1 LLGIKDKIKIMRIAI
16 VKLSALGDI
25 VHAMVGLQFIKNK
38 FPHSEIDWFVE
49 SQYKGLLENNKD
61 INKIYTLN
69 LKELKKNKS
78 FFQLIKA
85 LNRLRYLK
93 SYDIVLDAQGLIKSA
108 IIAKLIPSKKTCG
121 FDRDSIREK
130 LASIFYNCRVRI
142 GYDKN
147 TIDRNVKILCSPLG
161 IEVDNEEILNKLPFL
176 KSSNNKKLVD
186 GSYAVF
192 VIGSNWESRN
202 YPKEKF
208 KEVADQVGI
217 PCCIIWGNNT
227 EREKALWIE
236 QNSEN
241 CFVAWNLSI
250 DGLKSLIS
258 NAKLVIGNDTGPT
271 HMAWGLNIPS
281 ITIFGPTPVS
291 RIYETPMNKYVKSS
305 SVVDPFKLNKE
316 DFSINEILPQD
327 IVKIAQKLLKE

>member
-1 LLGIKDKIKIMRIAI
+1 MRIAI

-25 VHAMVGLQFIKNK
+25 IHAMVGLQFIKNK

-49 SQYKGLLENNKD
+49 SQYEGILENNKD

-69 LKELKKNKS
+69 LKDLKKNKS
-78 FFQLIKA
+78 FFQLFKA
-85 LNRLRYLK
+85 LNKLRYLEK
-93 SYDIVLDAQGLIKSA
+93 YDFVLDAQGLIKSA
-108 IIAKLIPSKKTCG
+108 IVAKLIPSKKTCG
-121 FDRDSIREK
+121 FDKNSVRER
-130 LASIFYNCRVRI
+130 LASNFYNFQVVI
-142 GYDKN
+142 GYDEN
-147 TIDRNVKILCSPLG
+147 TIDRNVKVLCNPLG
-161 IEVDNEEILNKLPFL
+161 IEVSSRDILNKLPFL
-176 KSSNNKKLVD
+176 KRKNNDKSFD
-186 GSYAVF
+186 GRYAVF

-208 KEVADQVGI
+208 KEVAEQVDI
-217 PCCIIWGNNT
+217 PCCIIWGNDT

-236 QNSEN
+236 ENSEN
-241 CFVAWNLSI
+241 CFVTEKLSI

-291 RIYETPMNKYVKSS
+291 RIYETPINKYIESS
-305 SVVDPFKLNKE
+305 SVVDPFKLNKQ
-316 DFSINEILPQD
+316 DFSINEIPPQD
-327 IVKIAQKLLKE
+327 IVKIAQKLLKESK

>member
-1 LLGIKDKIKIMRIAI
+1 MRIAI

-49 SQYKGLLENNKD
+49 SQYEGLLENNKD

-78 FFQLIKA
+78 FFQLFKA
-85 LNRLRYLK
+85 LNKLRYLEK
-93 SYDIVLDAQGLIKSA
+93 YDFVLDAQGLIKSA
-108 IIAKLIPSKKTCG
+108 VVAKLIPSKKTCG
-121 FDRDSIREK
+121 FDKSSVRER
-130 LASIFYNCRVRI
+130 LASNFYNCQVGI
-142 GYDKN
+142 SYDQN
-147 TIDRNVKILCSPLG
+147 TIDRNVKVLCNPLG
-161 IEVDNEEILNKLPFL
+161 IEVSNRDILNKLPFL
-176 KSSNNKKLVD
+176 KSKNNEKSFD
-186 GSYAVF
+186 GRYAVF

-208 KEVADQVGI
+208 KEVADQVDI
-217 PCCIIWGNNT
+217 PCYIVWGNNI

-236 QNSEN
+236 NNSKN
-241 CFVAWNLSI
+241 CFVVDKLPI

-291 RIYETPMNKYVKSS
+291 RIYETPINKYIKSS
-305 SVVDPFKLNKE
+305 SVVDPFKLNKQ
-316 DFSINEILPQD
+316 DFSINEIPSQD
-327 IVKIAQKLLKE
+327 IVKIAQMLLKE